1 MTFEKIVELLVQSKG
16 MDVQEI
22 TMESNFQE
30 LGLDSLD
37 MVELLMTLEDTVGI
51 TLEPDP
57 AIKTVSDL
65 VQYIDSAKA

>member
-1 MTFEKIVELLVQSKG
+1 MTFDKIVELLVQSKG
-16 MDVQEI
+16 MDAQEI

-37 MVELLMTLEDTVGI
+37 MVELMMTLEDTFGI

-57 AIKTVSDL
+57 ALKTVSDL
-65 VQYIDSAKA
+65 VAYIDSAKA